1 MRVNDLAKEIGKNNT
16 ELIGYLKEKGISKVA
31 MSNITADEE
40 KMLREKFDK
49 IDGNKAVNNKENM
62 ENDRTVETKKEVSE
76 TKKEETPK
84 KKVVVFRPQNA
95 QQMPTKKSGSKSAP
109 AAKKNTKKNAEADE
123 QKQLVKKNVNEEK
136 NKSDMP
142 KDKEIKKEEKIAQV
156 TNTQEV
162 VTSKESVKP
171 EVVETLKQ
179 EV

>member
-76 TKKEETPK
+76 TRKEETPK

-95 QQMPTKKSGSKSAP
+95 QQMSGKKPASKSGTQTKKSTKKLSDTDTVKKVAG
-109 AAKKNTKKNAEADE
+109 KNT
-123 QKQLVKKNVNEEK
+123 NEEK
-136 NKSDMP
+136 NTSDMP
-142 KDKEIKKEEKIAQV
+142 KEIKKEAKRQEEKAVEKAAAAI
-156 TNTQEV
+156 TN
-162 VTSKESVKP
+162 
-171 EVVETLKQ
+171 L
-179 EV
+179 